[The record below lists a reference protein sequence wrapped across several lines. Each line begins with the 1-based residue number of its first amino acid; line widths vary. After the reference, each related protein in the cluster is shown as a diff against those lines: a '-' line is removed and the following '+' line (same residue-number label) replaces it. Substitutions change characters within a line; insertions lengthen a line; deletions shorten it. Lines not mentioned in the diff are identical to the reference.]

1 VAVTDGPDDRIE
13 LNWGALING
22 ALAGLL
28 IAGPAGII
36 GTLVT
41 RNGASAPVV
50 LFFVLVIAFGLMAAG
65 FGAARIERRFPL
77 QHAAL
82 APVLAYVALQVVLH
96 ARRLALGE
104 PIDFWRYPVFGLLA
118 SSLGVLGGML
128 ANRWMA
134 GEDKQ
139 ARRGLNGDS

>member
-1 VAVTDGPDDRIE
+1 MK

-41 RNGASAPVV
+41 RDGASAPVV
-50 LFFVLVIAFGLMAAG
+50 FLFVLAVGFGLVAAG
-65 FGAARIERRFPL
+65 FGAARLEREFPL

-82 APVLAYVALQVVLH
+82 APVLAYVALQLVLH
-96 ARRLALGE
+96 ARRLAAGE
-104 PIDFWRYPVFGLLA
+104 SVDLWRYPVFGLLA

-134 GEDKQ
+134 SEDKKT
-139 ARRGLNGDS
+139 RRGLNGDS

>member
-1 VAVTDGPDDRIE
+1 MPI
-13 LNWGALING
+13 NWSALFNG
-22 ALAGLL
+22 AAAGLL

-41 RNGASAPVV
+41 RNGANAGVV
-50 LFFVLVIAFGLMAAG
+50 LLFVLAIAFGLVAAG
-65 FGAARIERRFPL
+65 FGAARLERQYPL

-82 APVLAYVALQVVLH
+82 APVLAFVLLQVLLH
-96 ARRLALGE
+96 ARLLAAGE
-104 PIDFWRYPVFGLLA
+104 SIDVWRYPVFGLLA

-134 GEDKQ
+134 SDDKK

>member
-1 VAVTDGPDDRIE
+1 MKLD
-13 LNWGALING
+13 WSALING

-36 GTLVT
+36 GTLVA
-41 RNGASAPVV
+41 RNGAGAPIV
-50 LFFVLVIAFGLMAAG
+50 LLFVLAVAFGLVAAG
-65 FGAARIERRFPL
+65 FGAARLERQFPL

-82 APVLAYVALQVVLH
+82 APVLAYVALQLVLH

-104 PIDFWRYPVFGLLA
+104 PVDLWRYPVFGLLA

-134 GEDKQ
+134 SEDKK

>member
-1 VAVTDGPDDRIE
+1 MTI
-13 LNWGALING
+13 NWAALVSGAM
-22 ALAGLL
+22 AGLL

-36 GTLVT
+36 GTLLT
-41 RNGASAPVV
+41 RNGAGAPIVA
-50 LFFVLVIAFGLMAAG
+50 LFVLAIAFGLVAAG
-65 FGAARIERRFPL
+65 FGAARLEREYPL

-82 APVLAYVALQVVLH
+82 APVLAYVLLQAVLH
-96 ARRLALGE
+96 TRLLLLGE
-104 PIDFWRYPVFGLLA
+104 PIDLWRYPVFGLLA

-134 GEDKQ
+134 SEDKQ

>member
-1 VAVTDGPDDRIE
+1 MK

-36 GTLVT
+36 GTLAT

-50 LFFVLVIAFGLMAAG
+50 LLFVLAIAFGLMAAG
-65 FGAARIERRFPL
+65 FGAARIERQFPL

-82 APVLAYVALQVVLH
+82 APVIAYVALQLVLH
-96 ARRLALGE
+96 ARLLLLGE
-104 PIDFWRYPVFGLLA
+104 PVDLWRYPVFGLLA

-134 GEDKQ
+134 SEDKK

>member
-1 VAVTDGPDDRIE
+1 MK

-36 GTLVT
+36 GTWLT
-41 RNGASAPVV
+41 RNGAGAAIVA
-50 LFFVLVIAFGLMAAG
+50 LFVLAIAFGLVAAG
-65 FGAARIERRFPL
+65 FGAARLEREYPL

-82 APVLAYVALQVVLH
+82 APVLAYVLLQVVLH
-96 ARRLALGE
+96 ARLLLLGE
-104 PIDFWRYPVFGLLA
+104 TIDLWRYPVFGLLA

-134 GEDKQ
+134 SEDKK
-139 ARRGLNGDS
+139 ARRGLNGNS

>member
-1 VAVTDGPDDRIE
+1 MR

-28 IAGPAGII
+28 IAAPAGII

-41 RNGASAPVV
+41 RNGAAAPVV
-50 LFFVLVIAFGLMAAG
+50 LLFVLVIAFGLVAAG
-65 FGAARIERRFPL
+65 FGAARLEREFPL

-104 PIDFWRYPVFGLLA
+104 PIDLWRYPVFALLA

-134 GEDKQ
+134 SEDKKT
-139 ARRGLNGDS
+139 RRGLNGDS